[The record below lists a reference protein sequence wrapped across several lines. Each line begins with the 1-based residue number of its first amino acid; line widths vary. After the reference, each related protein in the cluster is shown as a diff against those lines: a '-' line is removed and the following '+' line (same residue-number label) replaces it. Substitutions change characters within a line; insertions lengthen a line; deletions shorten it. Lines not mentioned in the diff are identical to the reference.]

1 MVLASVLFLAQIAT
15 KEAPFAK
22 EIAAFVASD
31 RKNPPAKGQILF
43 VGSSSF
49 TKWTDA
55 ATYFP
60 KHKILNRG
68 FGGSSLTDVIRYQ
81 YDIIYPY
88 QPSQIVIYCGE
99 NDLAGDPK
107 LPAYEVYNRFSML
120 YTSIRKHLPSTPVS
134 FISIKPSI
142 SRWSMRSKM
151 IAANGWI
158 RELAMNDK
166 SLTFIDVWEAM
177 LNSDRRPKPEIF
189 IEDNLHMNAKGYHIW
204 APIIEPTL
212 IKQMEPVKTKIGA
225 K

>member
-49 TKWTDA
+49 TKWTDV

-99 NDLAGDPK
+99 NDLAGDVK
-107 LPAYEVYNRFSML
+107 LPAYEVYHRFTTL
-120 YTSIRKHLPSTPVS
+120 YSSIRQHLPTTPVS

-151 IAANGWI
+151 IATNGWI

-177 LNSDRRPKPEIF
+177 LDSDRRPKPEIF
-189 IEDNLHMNAKGYHIW
+189 IEDNLHLNAKGYHIW

>member
-81 YDIIYPY
+81 DDIIYPY

-99 NDLAGDPK
+99 NDLAGDVK
-107 LPAYEVYNRFSML
+107 LPAYEVYHRFTTL
-120 YTSIRKHLPSTPVS
+120 YSSIRQHLPTTPVS

-151 IAANGWI
+151 IATNGWI

-177 LNSDRRPKPEIF
+177 LNIDRRPKPEIF

>member
-49 TKWTDA
+49 TKWTDV

-99 NDLAGDPK
+99 NDLAGDVK
-107 LPAYEVYNRFSML
+107 LPAYEVYHRFTTL
-120 YTSIRKHLPSTPVS
+120 YSSIRQHLPTTPVS

-151 IAANGWI
+151 IATNGWI

-177 LNSDRRPKPEIF
+177 LDSDRRPKPEIF